1 MDTAQLMEMVH
12 YYFSP
17 HEMMR
22 VREVSR
28 WHLDVQEPAMWLFW
42 FRDELVVEL
51 RTKADSYRWRA
62 AICEARALQVSGWI
76 GGAASELPAS
86 IWL

>member
-28 WHLDVQEPAMWLFW
+28 WHLDVQEPARWLSW
-42 FRDELVVEL
+42 FREEILVEL
-51 RTKADSYRWRA
+51 RTKADSYRQRA
-62 AICEARALQVSGWI
+62 AVCEARALQVSGLI
-76 GGAASELPAS
+76 PAS
-86 IWL
+86 MWEL

>member
-1 MDTAQLMEMVH
+1 MEMVH

-22 VREVSR
+22 VCEISR
-28 WHLDVQEPAMWLFW
+28 WHLDVPEQVMWLFW
-42 FRDELVVEL
+42 FREGLVVDL
-51 RTKADSYRWRA
+51 TTKADSYRRRA
-62 AICEARALQVSGWI
+62 AVCEARALQVSGLI